1 MFDKNAN
8 YNKYFLRIIQEF
20 DESTVLNPDLN
31 GRKTPKL
38 NQKEVEINLNEI
50 KEFCNNN
57 EISENTLFLA
67 GASLALN
74 KFNFTNKTLIF
85 HENDTVFTTVFENRK
100 TSIKDYLLK
109 IEKDYKENLKYAS
122 FSIDKLIEE
131 FELNRSFYYSFN
143 KDLDLDSFEHK

>member
-31 GRKTPKL
+31 GRKTTKL

-74 KFNFTNKTLIF
+74 KFNFTN
-85 HENDTVFTTVFENRK
+85 
-100 TSIKDYLLK
+100 
-109 IEKDYKENLKYAS
+109 
-122 FSIDKLIEE
+122 
-131 FELNRSFYYSFN
+131 
-143 KDLDLDSFEHK
+143 